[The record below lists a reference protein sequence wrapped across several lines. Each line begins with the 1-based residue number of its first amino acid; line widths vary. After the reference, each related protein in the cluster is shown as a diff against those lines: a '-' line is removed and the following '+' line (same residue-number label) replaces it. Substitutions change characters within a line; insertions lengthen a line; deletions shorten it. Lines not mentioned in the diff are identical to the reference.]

1 MDNNKLKNIAVVT
14 YTNSNCEDVWPVYF
28 GQLDKF
34 LKDTPSYVFSD
45 KDPGAGY
52 ENHKFVKYDNEKPYY
67 LQYTKC
73 LDEVKEDYIIYCQE
87 DFIMYDNPD
96 NIALNRYIN
105 FLESSDYS
113 FVRLIRSGFT
123 EVDHGLKHIS
133 DDIYD
138 ANTLDP
144 NSFSFQMQATI
155 WKKSDMIKLYL
166 DAKSPLWLEPAADW
180 RGSII
185 KLGIKGSYCY
195 NGEDQKGKYHW
206 DTKAFPHIVS
216 AIQKGQWNTLQYDGM
231 ILDIL
236 KDYNIDPSVRGERK
250 VF

>member
-1 MDNNKLKNIAVVT
+1 MKTNNVAIVT
-14 YTNSNCEDVWPVYF
+14 YTNSNCQDVWPVYF
-28 GQLDKF
+28 GQLSKYANSF
-34 LKDTPSYVFSD
+34 PSYVFSNI
-45 KDPGAGY
+45 DPNKY
-52 ENHKFVKYDNEKPYY
+52 EGHNFILYDNQKPYY
-67 LQYTKC
+67 EQYTKC
-73 LDEVKEDYIIYCQE
+73 LESVKEDYIIYCQE
-87 DFIMYDNPD
+87 DFIMYDKV
-96 NIALNRYIN
+96 NIEYINRYIE
-105 FLESSDYS
+105 FLNNSDYS
-113 FVRLIRSGFT
+113 FVRLIGSGFT
-123 EVDHGLKHIS
+123 KTDHGLKHIV

-185 KLGIKGSYCY
+185 KLGIKGAYCY

-206 DTKAFPHIVS
+206 DTSVYPHIVS
-216 AIQKGQWNTLQYDGM
+216 AVQKGKWNTLQYDGM

-236 KDYNIDPSVRGERK
+236 KEYGINPNVRGIRR

>member
-1 MDNNKLKNIAVVT
+1 MKPNNVAIVT
-14 YTNSNCEDVWPVYF
+14 YTNSNCQDVWPVYF
-28 GQLDKF
+28 GQLNKYGNSF
-34 LKDTPSYVFSD
+34 PSYVFSD
-45 KDPGAGY
+45 IDPNEY
-52 ENHKFVKYDNEKPYY
+52 KNHDFILYDNQKPYFE
-67 LQYTKC
+67 QYTEC
-73 LDEVKEDYIIYCQE
+73 LNSVTEDYIIYCQE
-87 DFIMYDNPD
+87 DFIMYDD
-96 NIALNRYIN
+96 IDIASINRYIE
-105 FLESSDYS
+105 FLDTTDYS

-123 EVDHGLKHIS
+123 KTDHGLKHII

-138 ANTLDP
+138 ANTLNP

-185 KLGIKGSYCY
+185 KLNIKGAYCY

-206 DTKAFPHIVS
+206 DTSVYPHIVS
-216 AIQKGQWNTLQYDGM
+216 AVQKGKWNTLQYDGM
-231 ILDIL
+231 IVEIL
-236 KDYNIDPSVRGERK
+236 KEYGIDPSVRGIRK